1 MSPIEGP
8 GDGTREILCGV
19 VDNPEVFPVRD

>member
-8 GDGTREILCGV
+8 GDGTGEILYGV
-19 VDNPEVFPVRD
+19 IDNPEVFPDGD

>member
-8 GDGTREILCGV
+8 GDGTGEILCGV
-19 VDNPEVFPVRD
+19 VDNPEVFPDGD